1 MSSKQPFEAVVE
13 IHGPTCSGFVAPS
26 SEPST
31 LTTPGSMG
39 GYVGGLD
46 VKTTLLAI
54 TAAWRTG
61 KQRGNVTLLKPYVV
75 VRLACH

>member
-1 MSSKQPFEAVVE
+1 MSSKQPFEAAAE

-39 GYVGGLD
+39 GYLGG
-46 VKTTLLAI
+46 VEAKRTLLALES
-54 TAAWRTG
+54 AA
-61 KQRGNVTLLKPYVV
+61 
-75 VRLACH
+75 